1 MKDLAKR
8 VWIELIRRAKK
19 HYFKHKLYIREYLLI
34 KQQQKLHEKA
44 LIELREKVKGGERV
58 KVAFF
63 AIFSSIWKLDD
74 IYNFLLKDARFE
86 PIIIVC
92 PIQYYGRENMLNE
105 LGKAYSMFK
114 AKGFKVI
121 KTYDEE
127 KDSYLDIRKEINPD
141 LIFYTSPYK
150 ETYYKDYFIT
160 EFKDKLTCYVPYG
173 FNAAALNETNYN
185 SIFSQIVWK
194 FFLETEIHLEMS
206 KEFARNKSVNT
217 VVTGYPGV
225 DGFEYGSRND
235 AYGWKIKDPR
245 IKRIIWAPHHTIN
258 NDTKLTYSNFL
269 SYHEFMLELA
279 EKYKD
284 KIQICFKPHPF
295 LIVKL
300 YKHDEWGKEK
310 TDEYYDK
317 WKNGENTQ
325 INTDDYIDLFNS
337 SDAIIHDSGSFTT
350 EYLHCGKPCQYIMK
364 ETTKAEFNRFG
375 LMALDQYYQAWDKA
389 DVEWFIKEVV
399 INGNDTMKKSRDKFY
414 HEVLKYKRDKSA
426 AENVYEY
433 VCKELF

>member
-8 VWIELIRRAKK
+8 VIGGSVEYFFMLRKYMIESA
-19 HYFKHKLYIREYLLI
+19 YMKLQPR
-34 KQQQKLHEKA
+34 LHEKA
-44 LIELREKVKGGERV
+44 LIKLREKAKRGEKV

-63 AIFSSIWKLDD
+63 AIFSSMWKLDG
-74 IYNFLLKDARFE
+74 IYSFLLKDERFE

-92 PIQYYGRENMLNE
+92 PNQHYGREIMLNE
-105 LGKAYSMFK
+105 MDKAYNMFK

-150 ETYYKDYFIT
+150 GIIYKNYHIT
-160 EFKDKLTCYVPYG
+160 KFRDKLTCYVPYG
-173 FNAAALNETNYN
+173 FNAAALNESNYN
-185 SIFSQIVWK
+185 NLFSQIVWK
-194 FFLETEIHLEMS
+194 FFLETEMHLEMS
-206 KEFARNKSVNT
+206 KEYARNKSVNT